1 MEEVSL
7 EGTRQGSSAAKAWAL
22 SQGSV
27 LRGRPWGGGV
37 PHTHISHPLR
47 DPITVTHTKLFSSS
61 PLPQKSLH
69 LQERKFLRL
78 LLILLRLLNSYA
90 HFNTQVKCYPVQ

>member
-27 LRGRPWGGGV
+27 LRGRPWEGG
-37 PHTHISHPLR
+37 P
-47 DPITVTHTKLFSSS
+47 THTYFPPTPRSHNCYSHQTLLVIP